1 MQSSSK
7 REFTIRSWE
16 LEGLRKPRII
26 HKQVFNTQYVSSRI
40 TCIGWYIVESAR
52 SEPDTGKTTKFSAF
66 FTEYCPRLAVTNT
79 FTKIGSIFRNEFNP
93 SGSEGVLDHSP
104 CVSPED
110 VDTNKQERVSKSDIS
125 SVSPSSERK
134 EKIANRIWQMEYW
147 RLEL

>member
-1 MQSSSK
+1 M
-7 REFTIRSWE
+7 
-16 LEGLRKPRII
+16 
-26 HKQVFNTQYVSSRI
+26 
-40 TCIGWYIVESAR
+40 ESAR
-52 SEPDTGKTTKFSAF
+52 SEPDIGKRQMFPLSSK
-66 FTEYCPRLAVTNT
+66 NT
-79 FTKIGSIFRNEFNP
+79 VRGWQSPTHSPKLTANFRSEFNP

>member
-1 MQSSSK
+1 M
-7 REFTIRSWE
+7 
-16 LEGLRKPRII
+16 
-26 HKQVFNTQYVSSRI
+26 
-40 TCIGWYIVESAR
+40 ESAR
-52 SEPDTGKTTKFSAF
+52 SEPDIGKRQMFPLSSQ
-66 FTEYCPRLAVTNT
+66 NT
-79 FTKIGSIFRNEFNP
+79 VRGWQSPTHSPKLTANFRSEFNP

-110 VDTNKQERVSKSDIS
+110 VDTNKQERVSKSGIS